1 MPQWYRDDV
10 SMDNILIFL
19 QIQRKNVI
27 IFYAKVRDKRADLFI
42 FHLPIPVFKVI
53 IIVHINL
60 IVKWISIKSKG
71 NYFCSKY
78 FIKIVL
84 SEKLK
89 LNSKTCVAYIFVF
102 VEKVELAGQT
112 FKFQVWF
119 IEKLEKFIKDQ
130 RVEKGVIRVV
140 LQIIKKV
147 LHCSEETWL
156 D

>member
-1 MPQWYRDDV
+1 M
-10 SMDNILIFL
+10 
-19 QIQRKNVI
+19 
-27 IFYAKVRDKRADLFI
+27 
-42 FHLPIPVFKVI
+42 
-53 IIVHINL
+53 
-60 IVKWISIKSKG
+60 KWISIKSKG
-71 NYFCSKY
+71 IYFCSKY

-112 FKFQVWF
+112 FKFQGWF